1 MSAWTQLRTVIYM
14 AHALVLLATAEGCT
28 QISYIIESERLVEGG
43 VIEKF
48 YSSSIQKCIEQCI
61 KTARCTA
68 TNFLLDMELQP
79 VCLLIDTKAPIVAA
93 ELPVPESVM
102 YSAVPFCLDSQSS
115 RCGKMSWSFEKY
127 SNQAP
132 LSADYMDIV
141 DGVQQLD
148 DCLSQCAQRL
158 RVVSLLAILWRAAGS
173 RAIPLSYCAAVTA
186 YNRFSSPMQLTT
198 MIKTEGGQPAG
209 DPLAS
214 SREQG
219 YTAELLRRRYCL

>member
-93 ELPVPESVM
+93 ELPVPEK
-102 YSAVPFCLDSQSS
+102 SS

-148 DCLSQCAQRL
+148 DCLSQCAQRF
-158 RVVSLLAILWRAAGS
+158 LLQKS
-173 RAIPLSYCAAVTA
+173 
-186 YNRFSSPMQLTT
+186 
-198 MIKTEGGQPAG
+198 
-209 DPLAS
+209 
-214 SREQG
+214 
-219 YTAELLRRRYCL
+219 